1 MELTSK
7 TRKQFVFVDTH
18 HCYYM
23 STVVWIFY
31 NGYYILRA
39 FQFPEDLLLLFFNF
53 AKFKAHEIKYQLGIN
68 KLIFACMKLLK
79 SLNVSLFA
87 FHS

>member
-1 MELTSK
+1 
-7 TRKQFVFVDTH
+7 
-18 HCYYM
+18 M
-23 STVVWIFY
+23 STVIWIFY
-31 NGYYILRA
+31 NEGLGIK
-39 FQFPEDLLLLFFNF
+39 FCVLFNFVRIYFYDHF
-53 AKFKAHEIKYQLGIN
+53 AKFKVHEIKYQLGLN